1 MSQEN
6 VDVVLALHAAVS
18 RWDLDGV
25 LALAHPQ
32 VEYRSAIQQA
42 MEGEGSVFRGPA
54 GIRRWFG
61 ELQDLYEYLESEVQ
75 EVHDF
80 GERVVIVFV
89 VSGRGAGSGIVLE
102 QPLAQVVTV
111 RQGQIVSVHDYFSR
125 EEALAA
131 VGAEPPSS
139 PA

>member
-1 MSQEN
+1 MASEN
-6 VDVVLALHAAVS
+6 VELVLELHAAVT
-18 RWDLDGV
+18 RGDLDGV
-25 LALAHPQ
+25 LSLAHPE

-42 MEGEGSVFRGPA
+42 MEGEGSVFRGLA

-61 ELQDLYEYLESEVQ
+61 ELQDLYEYLQSEVR

-89 VSGRGAGSGIVLE
+89 VRGRGAGSGITLE
-102 QPLAQVVTV
+102 QPLAQVVTAREGKIVAV
-111 RQGQIVSVHDYFSR
+111 RDYFSP
-125 EEALAA
+125 EEALDAA
-131 VGAEPPSS
+131 SR

>member
-1 MSQEN
+1 MASEN
-6 VDVVLALHAAVS
+6 VELVLELHEAVT
-18 RWDLDGV
+18 RGDLDGV
-25 LALAHPQ
+25 LSLAHPE

-42 MEGEGSVFRGPA
+42 MEGEGSVFRGLA

-61 ELQDLYEYLESEVQ
+61 ELQDLYEYLQSEVR

-89 VSGRGAGSGIVLE
+89 VRGRGAGSGITLE
-102 QPLAQVVTV
+102 QPLAQMVTV
-111 RQGQIVSVHDYFSR
+111 QQRQIIEVRDYFTR
-125 EEALAA
+125 EEALEAA
-131 VGAEPPSS
+131 SR

>member
-6 VDVVLALHAAVS
+6 VDVVLELHAAVT
-18 RWDLDGV
+18 RGDLDGV
-25 LALAHPQ
+25 LALAHPE

-42 MEGEGSVFRGPA
+42 MEGEGSVFRGLA

-61 ELQDLYEYLESEVQ
+61 ELQDLYEYLESEVL

-89 VSGRGAGSGIVLE
+89 VRGRGAGSGITLG

-111 RQGQIVSVHDYFSR
+111 RQGQIIGVRDYFSR
-125 EEALAA
+125 EEALEAA
-131 VGAEPPSS
+131 SR